1 MEPGKL
7 SFSTFQLNIDNI
19 AFTKNALQAFNITF
33 PYKNIEQD
41 ERRSKKV
48 FIDIK
53 HNNYP
58 VSYTHLDVYKRQ
70 VLAKPQPCLRLPG
83 YGFPCP
89 PAYAGQ
95 CTAPP

>member
-41 ERRSKKV
+41 ERKSKKV
-48 FIDIK
+48 
-53 HNNYP
+53 
-58 VSYTHLDVYKRQ
+58 YKM
-70 VLAKPQPCLRLPG
+70 L
-83 YGFPCP
+83 
-89 PAYAGQ
+89 
-95 CTAPP
+95 T